1 MGQRLVVTVKSTGE
15 DLCKMYFHWSAYT
28 ISALMEVR
36 DMMAEF
42 PMETNSKEDAIL
54 YFIRYCEE
62 YGGGIDGGMDSKEWN
77 YITNKYPKYKFKSE
91 NINRNRGLIAISE
104 DGMDE
109 MQSWS
114 EGDIY
119 INLDEMTVHNELFLY
134 YDDIDE
140 YNRELADRE
149 DESITL
155 DEIPEVGEIGDF
167 DLEDIDDVI
176 ANLEDI
182 PGYVCRNGNEIYE
195 LIA

>member
-28 ISALMEVR
+28 ISALMEVK
-36 DMMAEF
+36 DMMEEF
-42 PMETNSKEDAIL
+42 PMETESKEDAIL

-62 YGGGIDGGMDSKEWN
+62 YGGGIDGGENSKEWN
-77 YITNKYPKYKFKSE
+77 YITNKYPNYKFKSE

-119 INLDEMTVHNELFLY
+119 INLDEMTVHNEVFWC

-140 YNRELADRE
+140 YNQELADRE
-149 DESITL
+149 DEPITL

-167 DLEDIDDVI
+167 SLEDVDDVI
-176 ANLEDI
+176 ANLEDA
-182 PGYVCRNGNEIYE
+182 GCVCRNGNEIYE

>member
-36 DMMAEF
+36 YMMAEF

-77 YITNKYPKYKFKSE
+77 YITNKYPNYKFKSE

>member
-77 YITNKYPKYKFKSE
+77 YITNKYPNYKFKSE

-182 PGYVCRNGNEIYE
+182 HGYVCRNENEIYE

>member
-36 DMMAEF
+36 DMMEEF
-42 PMETNSKEDAIL
+42 PIETKSKEDAIL

-77 YITNKYPKYKFKSE
+77 YITNKYPNYKFKSE

-119 INLDEMTVHNELFLY
+119 IDLDEMTVHNELFWY

-149 DESITL
+149 DEPITL
-155 DEIPEVGEIGDF
+155 DKIPEVGEIGDF

-176 ANLEDI
+176 ANLENITD
-182 PGYVCRNGNEIYE
+182 YVCRNGNEIYE

>member
-77 YITNKYPKYKFKSE
+77 YITNKYPNYKFKSE

-149 DESITL
+149 DASITL

>member
-77 YITNKYPKYKFKSE
+77 YITNKYPNYKFKSE

-114 EGDIY
+114 EGNIY

>member
-36 DMMAEF
+36 DMMEEF
-42 PMETNSKEDAIL
+42 PIETKSKEDAIL

-62 YGGGIDGGMDSKEWN
+62 YGGGIDGGMGSKEWN
-77 YITNKYPKYKFKSE
+77 YITNKYPNYKFKSE

-119 INLDEMTVHNELFLY
+119 IDLDEMTVHNELFWY

-149 DESITL
+149 DEPITL

-176 ANLEDI
+176 ANIENITD
-182 PGYVCRNGNEIYE
+182 YVCRNGNEIYE

>member
-36 DMMAEF
+36 HMMAEF

-77 YITNKYPKYKFKSE
+77 YITNKYPNYKFKSE

-182 PGYVCRNGNEIYE
+182 PGHVCRNGNEIYE

>member
-1 MGQRLVVTVKSTGE
+1 MGQRLVVTVKSAGE

-62 YGGGIDGGMDSKEWN
+62 YGGGIDGGMYSKEWN
-77 YITNKYPKYKFKSE
+77 YITNKYPNYKFKRE

-119 INLDEMTVHNELFLY
+119 INLDEMTVHNEIFLY

-182 PGYVCRNGNEIYE
+182 PGYVCRNGNKIYE
-195 LIA
+195 LIT

>member
-1 MGQRLVVTVKSTGE
+1 MGQRLIVTVKSMGE

-42 PMETNSKEDAIL
+42 PMETKSKEDAIL

-62 YGGGIDGGMDSKEWN
+62 YGGGIDGGMDSKEWD
-77 YITNKYPKYKFKSE
+77 YITNKYPNYKFKNE

-104 DGMDE
+104 NGMDE

-119 INLDEMTVHNELFLY
+119 INLDEMTVHNEVFWC
-134 YDDIDE
+134 YDNIDK
-140 YNRELADRE
+140 YNQELIDRE
-149 DESITL
+149 DEPITL
-155 DEIPEVGEIGDF
+155 DKIPEVGEIGVFDF
-167 DLEDIDDVI
+167 EDIDDVI

>member
-1 MGQRLVVTVKSTGE
+1 MGKLLRLRRS
-15 DLCKMYFHWSAYT
+15 M
-28 ISALMEVR
+28 
-36 DMMAEF
+36 
-42 PMETNSKEDAIL
+42 
-54 YFIRYCEE
+54 
-62 YGGGIDGGMDSKEWN
+62 
-77 YITNKYPKYKFKSE
+77 
-91 NINRNRGLIAISE
+91 E

-140 YNRELADRE
+140 YNRELADRK
-149 DESITL
+149 DEFITL

-176 ANLEDI
+176 ANLEGI

>member
-1 MGQRLVVTVKSTGE
+1 MGQRLVVTIKSTGE

-36 DMMAEF
+36 DMMEEF
-42 PMETNSKEDAIL
+42 PIETKSKEDTIL

-62 YGGGIDGGMDSKEWN
+62 YGGGIDGGMGSKEWN
-77 YITNKYPKYKFKSE
+77 YITNKYPNYKFKSE

-119 INLDEMTVHNELFLY
+119 IDLDEMTVHNELFWY

-149 DESITL
+149 DEPITL
-155 DEIPEVGEIGDF
+155 DKIPEVGEIGDF

-176 ANLEDI
+176 ANLENITD
-182 PGYVCRNGNEIYE
+182 YVCRNGNEIYE

>member
-77 YITNKYPKYKFKSE
+77 YITNKYPNYKFKSE

-155 DEIPEVGEIGDF
+155 DEIPEVGQIGDF

>member
-28 ISALMEVR
+28 ISVLMEVR

-77 YITNKYPKYKFKSE
+77 YITNKYPNYKFKSE

>member
-62 YGGGIDGGMDSKEWN
+62 YGGGIDCGMDSKEWN
-77 YITNKYPKYKFKSE
+77 YITNKYPNYKFKSE

>member
-77 YITNKYPKYKFKSE
+77 YITNKYPNYKFKSE

-182 PGYVCRNGNEIYE
+182 PGYVCRNENEIYE

>member
-77 YITNKYPKYKFKSE
+77 YITNKYPNYKFKSE

-182 PGYVCRNGNEIYE
+182 PGHVCRNGNEIYE

>member
-77 YITNKYPKYKFKSE
+77 YITNKYPNYKFKSE

-155 DEIPEVGEIGDF
+155 NEIPEVGEIGDF

>member
-1 MGQRLVVTVKSTGE
+1 MGQRLIVTVKSMGE

-42 PMETNSKEDAIL
+42 PMETKSKEDAIL

-62 YGGGIDGGMDSKEWN
+62 YGGGIDGGMDSKEWD
-77 YITNKYPKYKFKSE
+77 YITNKYPDYKFKSE

-104 DGMDE
+104 NGMDD

-114 EGDIY
+114 EGNVV
-119 INLDEMTVHNELFLY
+119 INLDDMTVHNEVFWCY
-134 YDDIDE
+134 SNIDE
-140 YNRELADRE
+140 YNQELSDRE
-149 DESITL
+149 DEPVTL
-155 DEIPEVGEIGDF
+155 DDIPEVGEIGDF

>member
-62 YGGGIDGGMDSKEWN
+62 YGGGIDGGMDGKEWN
-77 YITNKYPKYKFKSE
+77 YITNKYPNYKFKSE

-104 DGMDE
+104 DGMDK

>member
-62 YGGGIDGGMDSKEWN
+62 YGGGIDGGMDGKEWN
-77 YITNKYPKYKFKSE
+77 YITNKYPNYKFKSE

-104 DGMDE
+104 DGMDK

-155 DEIPEVGEIGDF
+155 DKIPEVGEIGDF

>member
-77 YITNKYPKYKFKSE
+77 YITNKYPNYKFKSE

-182 PGYVCRNGNEIYE
+182 AGQVWRNGNEIYE